1 VTVGFTV
8 ICPVHNEEAVLPST
22 IDSIFNLEPN
32 EIIFGLDRCSD
43 RSEDIIL
50 AASRRRKYQNKG
62 TLILRK
68 FTDKDGVGW
77 SFRPAYLRREL
88 YRLAENDTILNT
100 SADIRLCPSIRRHLS
115 LIPGHGIVSF
125 HYYEYPWT
133 IQCFERALLNR
144 FRQGF
149 AGLLAFSRRAW
160 LETEDLEDLKIISR
174 AEDTH
179 LQLAI
184 KRSYPVTH
192 IHTHS
197 LHLRPNESPRDH
209 YYRGVAQWRMLRRPG
224 WMVFLHSL
232 FMLRPSV
239 LTGWRHA
246 QRWSIIP

>member
-50 AASRRRKYQNKG
+50 TASRRHRYQNKG

-68 FTDKDGVGW
+68 FTDKDGIGW

-100 SADIRLCPSIRRHLS
+100 SADIRLCPSIRHHLS
-115 LIPGHGIVSF
+115 LIPGYGIISF

-160 LETEDLEDLKIISR
+160 LETEDLEGLKKIRR
-174 AEDTH
+174 AEDTY
-179 LQLAI
+179 LKLAI
-184 KRSYPVTH
+184 GAKYNTKH
-192 IHTHS
+192 IHTRS

-209 YYRGVAQWRMLRRPG
+209 YYRGVAQWRLLRRPG